1 MIWSVFVTFAI
12 MCVGFGQV
20 VHHACSQLGHL
31 VLQHLTALDNQNSI
45 IIFSSFVLTQVSGVC
60 PQVVLLWEAALANVW
75 RALIA
80 KKTLGKRCD
89 LAGQVIVDKLA
100 TTFVPMWCGALWSH
114 KDSLQWLI
122 ALKCKP
128 HSTLQLQ
135 IFAESLKLSMWLLQV
150 WVQFSPHTQY
160 ENINGPVVFN
170 LFQYTPQIVHFC
182 ISTHTPKF

>member
-31 VLQHLTALDNQNSI
+31 VLQHLTALDDQNSI
-45 IIFSSFVLTQVSGVC
+45 IIFSSFVLTHVSGVC

-80 KKTLGKRCD
+80 KNIRQTLWCGRTSHRWQACHN
-89 LAGQVIVDKLA
+89 
-100 TTFVPMWCGALWSH
+100 FCPMWCGALWSH

-135 IFAESLKLSMWLLQV
+135 IFAESFKLSLWLLQV

-160 ENINGPVVFN
+160 ENINGPVV
-170 LFQYTPQIVHFC
+170 I
-182 ISTHTPKF
+182 